1 VGQDSPEVSFP
12 FCLRASFEKGGK
24 AGAMPSS
31 SVPPASPGTALR
43 VVIADDHALLRRGV
57 VSMLEMEGFEVVG
70 QAGDADDL
78 IRKVGAHRPDV
89 AIVDIRM
96 PPTNTDD
103 GLRAA
108 VAIRNEHP
116 DVGVLVLS
124 QYIEADYALELIGSD
139 ARGVGYLLKDRISDI
154 EEFADAVRRVAD
166 GGSVLDPEVVRWM
179 LGRQRDTSPLAELTP
194 REREVLGLIAEGCS
208 NEGVARR
215 IFVTQRAVEKHVTS
229 IMSKLDLPLEPDA
242 HRRVLA
248 VLAYLDDAAAG
259 AARAGA

>member
-1 VGQDSPEVSFP
+1 
-12 FCLRASFEKGGK
+12 
-24 AGAMPSS
+24 
-31 SVPPASPGTALR
+31 
-43 VVIADDHALLRRGV
+43 
-57 VSMLEMEGFEVVG
+57 VSMLEAQGFDVVA

-78 IRKVGAHRPDV
+78 TRKVGAHRPDV
-89 AIVDIRM
+89 AVIDIRM

-108 VAIRNEHP
+108 VAIREAHP

-124 QYIEADYALELIGSD
+124 QYIEADFALELIGAD
-139 ARGVGYLLKDRISDI
+139 ARGVGYLLKDRVSDI
-154 EEFADAVRRVAD
+154 EEFADAIRRVAG

-179 LGRQRDTSPLAELTP
+179 LNRQRAPSALSELTP
-194 REREVLGLIAEGCS
+194 RENEVLALIAEGCS

-229 IMSKLDLPLEPDA
+229 IMGKLALPPEPES

-248 VLAYLDDAAAG
+248 VLAYLGDAG
-259 AARAGA
+259 AAAARSSG

>member
-1 VGQDSPEVSFP
+1 
-12 FCLRASFEKGGK
+12 
-24 AGAMPSS
+24 MPSS
-31 SVPPASPGTALR
+31 SISPASAGSALR
-43 VVIADDHALLRRGV
+43 VVIADDHVLLRRGV
-57 VSMLEMEGFEVVG
+57 VSMLESEGFDVVG

-78 IRKVGAHRPDV
+78 IRKVGAHQPDV

-108 VAIRNEHP
+108 VEIRRTHP
-116 DVGVLVLS
+116 DVGVLMLS
-124 QYIEADYALELIGSD
+124 QYVEADYALELIGAD

-154 EEFADAVRRVAD
+154 DEFADAIRRVAD

-179 LGRQRDTSPLAELTP
+179 LGRQRETSALAELTP
-194 REREVLGLIAEGCS
+194 REREVLGLLAEGCS

-215 IFVTQRAVEKHVTS
+215 IFVTQRAVEKHITS
-229 IMSKLDLPLEPDA
+229 IMSKLELTPEPEA

-259 AARAGA
+259 AARTGA